1 MAVTTASIMVGAATV
16 SESDWVPAA
25 GAGSFTDLGHTK
37 TPVTIAISYEDYE
50 VRSERAFGTL
60 KKVPQTAKVALKI
73 PLTESI
79 LENWRIATRQVAGSL
94 TGTPPDMTL
103 LVGDQ
108 NEQYHQMKVEVPGVG
123 TTGARVLTLWRCIV
137 ESLAE
142 LPFAKGLEQLLEM
155 TMDVLYDDSV
165 ATVDKFFKVVDA

>member
-1 MAVTTASIMVGAATV
+1 MTTSTANIMVGAATV
-16 SESDWVPAA
+16 SESAYVTAG

-37 TPVTIAISYEDYE
+37 TPVTLAISFEDYE
-50 VRSERAFGTL
+50 VKSERAFGTL

-73 PLTESI
+73 PMTEAV
-79 LENWRIATRQVAGSL
+79 LENYRIVTRQPAANL

-108 NEQYHQMKVEVPGVG
+108 LEQYHQMKLDIPGVG
-123 TTGARVLTLWRCIV
+123 TTGARTMTLWKCII

-165 ATVDKFFKVVDA
+165 ATDDKFFKIVDA